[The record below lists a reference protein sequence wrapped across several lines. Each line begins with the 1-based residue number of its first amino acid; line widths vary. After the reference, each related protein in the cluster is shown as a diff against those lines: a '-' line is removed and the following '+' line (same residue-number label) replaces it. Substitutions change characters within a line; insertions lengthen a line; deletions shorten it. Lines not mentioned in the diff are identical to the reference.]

1 MAIYFRRRQHFHAL
15 NLPYRQRHHNCCLFN
30 VILDGGGEE
39 NSFFLFQVLSMAAG
53 ISTIVLT
60 NRAKAETVLLV
71 ISAASAHGATSIPKA
86 PFWSEGGTITFR
98 AWFTLHGC
106 AISRAAIGAW
116 GIHPGVSVE
125 PVHRHNPSQP
135 AHDHTMH
142 TVLDY

>member
-15 NLPYRQRHHNCCLFN
+15 NLPYRQRHHNRCLFN
-30 VILDGGGEE
+30 VILDGDGEE

-71 ISAASAHGATSIPKA
+71 ISAASAHGATSVPKA
-86 PFWSEGGTITFR
+86 PFWPEGGAITFR

-125 PVHRHNPSQP
+125 PQFTAITHRSQ
-135 AHDHTMH
+135 HT
-142 TVLDY
+142 TILNICIQY